1 MVIFTKKIVIEI
13 DNVLISDEVVLA
25 RFVCDLIKCKGGCC
39 EDGDAG
45 APLTDEETELLN
57 EVFEEV
63 KPYLTPDGLA
73 EIEKNGRYLY
83 NKDFGWVTP
92 TINDKMCAY
101 GHYDRK
107 GIIKCGIEQAYL
119 DGKTKWRKPVS
130 CHLFPI
136 KIKKTPTYELVNYE
150 PRETLCKPACR
161 LGEKLNM
168 PVYVFLKEALIR
180 KFGDDFYNALDQIA
194 KEYYSEP
201 QTSKH

>member
-1 MVIFTKKIVIEI
+1 MIEI
-13 DNVLISDEVVLA
+13 DNVLISDEVVKA

-45 APLTDEETELLN
+45 APLTGEETDRLN

-63 KPYLTPDGLA
+63 KPYLTPEGKE
-73 EIEKNGRYLY
+73 EIEKTGRYYY

-92 TINDKMCAY
+92 TINGKMCAY
-101 GHYDRK
+101 GHRDSK

-119 DGKTKWRKPVS
+119 DGKISWKKPVS

-136 KIKKTPTYELVNYE
+136 KTRKTATYELVNYE
-150 PRETLCKPACR
+150 PRELLCKPACR

-180 KFGDDFYNALDQIA
+180 KFGEPFYKALDEIA
-194 KEYYSEP
+194 KKYYQQP
-201 QTSKH
+201 G